1 MGTGLKVLRNY
12 LMLFPTPS
20 LSHGPTDPFR
30 AKIAVHRSPGSQH
43 HHFALF
49 LPLTTIPRSPP
60 PQPRPPRL
68 SSPDYG
74 SHSTPPP
81 KLRLRH
87 FITYLPPQRT
97 QRQQRD
103 CSPPPLLLPSFSG
116 RGLLHPWAGTRY
128 FPLPLLYTL
137 EFYSGTEAPAVLER
151 WGVLKV
157 AVGSGG
163 FFFLFF
169 FFFFFFFGGAS
180 GLFGVFALRR
190 LGGEWNAQA
199 PSVGHEPALGSCWEG
214 AASSGRELALQ
225 RLSPSVL
232 LPITDQSWPTA
243 SRVQRLRRRL
253 RTRRPQGRA
262 AEWGKQGA
270 VPAPDLLIRLAALPP
285 RTGAGRVSSFFSG
298 GRGSER
304 RSLGM
309 SGRAPSRGKSET
321 GLARNSSPGPLRPA
335 RSPRLAA
342 QSGITLPCP
351 LL

>member
-1 MGTGLKVLRNY
+1 M
-12 LMLFPTPS
+12 
-20 LSHGPTDPFR
+20 
-30 AKIAVHRSPGSQH
+30 
-43 HHFALF
+43 
-49 LPLTTIPRSPP
+49 
-60 PQPRPPRL
+60 
-68 SSPDYG
+68 
-74 SHSTPPP
+74 
-81 KLRLRH
+81 
-87 FITYLPPQRT
+87 
-97 QRQQRD
+97 
-103 CSPPPLLLPSFSG
+103 
-116 RGLLHPWAGTRY
+116 
-128 FPLPLLYTL
+128 
-137 EFYSGTEAPAVLER
+137 
-151 WGVLKV
+151 
-157 AVGSGG
+157 
-163 FFFLFF
+163 
-169 FFFFFFFGGAS
+169 
-180 GLFGVFALRR
+180 FGVFALRR

-285 RTGAGRVSSFFSG
+285 RTGAGRVSSFFNG

-321 GLARNSSPGPLRPA
+321 GLSRNSSPGPLRPA

>member
-30 AKIAVHRSPGSQH
+30 AKIAVHRSPAPPFCSLPSPH
-43 HHFALF
+43 HDTALSPTPATASPAF
-49 LPLTTIPRSPP
+49 LPRLRLALHPTSTYTEAATRLFASPTP
-60 PQPRPPRL
+60 PSFFLRPGA
-68 SSPDYG
+68 SSPLGWY
-74 SHSTPPP
+74 
-81 KLRLRH
+81 KI
-87 FITYLPPQRT
+87 F
-97 QRQQRD
+97 
-103 CSPPPLLLPSFSG
+103 SPSSS
-116 RGLLHPWAGTRY
+116 LHPRI
-128 FPLPLLYTL
+128 LLRDG
-137 EFYSGTEAPAVLER
+137 SSRGSR
-151 WGVLKV
+151 
-157 AVGSGG
+157 AVGG
-163 FFFLFF
+163 FE
-169 FFFFFFFGGAS
+169 S
-180 GLFGVFALRR
+180 
-190 LGGEWNAQA
+190 GGEWNAQA

-285 RTGAGRVSSFFSG
+285 RTGVGRVSSFFNG

-321 GLARNSSPGPLRPA
+321 GLSRNSSPGPLRPA

>member
-1 MGTGLKVLRNY
+1 MAHQT
-12 LMLFPTPS
+12 
-20 LSHGPTDPFR
+20 
-30 AKIAVHRSPGSQH
+30 
-43 HHFALF
+43 LF
-49 LPLTTIPRSPP
+49 LLKSP
-60 PQPRPPRL
+60 
-68 SSPDYG
+68 
-74 SHSTPPP
+74 STDHW

-103 CSPPPLLLPSFSG
+103 CSPPSLLLPSFSG

-169 FFFFFFFGGAS
+169 FLFFSFFFFFFFGGAS

-199 PSVGHEPALGSCWEG
+199 PSVGHEPALSSCWEG

-285 RTGAGRVSSFFSG
+285 RTEVGLVSSFFNGVG
-298 GRGSER
+298 GRAE
-304 RSLGM
+304 
-309 SGRAPSRGKSET
+309 GRKEVVRDV
-321 GLARNSSPGPLRPA
+321 RQSPGPWEIGNRA
-335 RSPRLAA
+335 RSGLVPRALAPRA
-342 QSGITLPCP
+342 QPEVGSPVRHHPSLSPLTRPSEGPSVLVPRPSLPRGPYSLPPKQLYSRNSGT
-351 LL
+351 